1 MGSGCVLYLDC
12 CEDIICVS
20 EVFKPYISI
29 SEILYVN
36 YKAVLFIYFLNLA
49 EYLLLLE
56 IHSVASTN
64 TDR

>member
-1 MGSGCVLYLDC
+1 M
-12 CEDIICVS
+12 S

-36 YKAVLFIYFLNLA
+36 YKAVFFKKNLA

-56 IHSVASTN
+56 IHSIESTN
-64 TDR
+64 TDG